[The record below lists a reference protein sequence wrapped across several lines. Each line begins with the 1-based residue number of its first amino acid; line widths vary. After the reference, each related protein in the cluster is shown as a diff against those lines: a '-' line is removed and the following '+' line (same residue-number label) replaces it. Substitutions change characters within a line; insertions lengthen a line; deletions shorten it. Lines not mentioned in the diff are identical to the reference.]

1 MAMASAKI
9 SRPQPCSFD
18 IGVRKK
24 PIVER
29 GPKLIA
35 AMAQPAMMTSGT
47 ERTAAR
53 ATGEASVMGRI
64 RGGEG
69 LQGWLQ
75 CSNVASDGS

>member
-35 AMAQPAMMTSGT
+35 AITQPATITSGT

-53 ATGEASVMGRI
+53 ATGEAMVMR
-64 RGGEG
+64 
-69 LQGWLQ
+69 Q
-75 CSNVASDGS
+75 V